1 MLRILFGMLFL
12 LLISCAATTEM
23 NEETY
28 ELNKAKC
35 LEKAQ
40 NFTGATLDDLIIEFG
55 RPVYETKDIANN
67 YTLVFSCVESS
78 LYIHFTFNQFGEMK
92 KYEVKKTMLAN

>member
-12 LLISCAATTEM
+12 FMISCATTTKM
-23 NEETY
+23 SEETY

-40 NFTGATLDDLIIEFG
+40 NFSGATLDDLIIEFG
-55 RPVYETKDIANN
+55 RPVFETRDIANN
-67 YTLVFSCVESS
+67 FTLVFSCLESS
-78 LYIHFTFNQFGEMK
+78 LFIHFTFNQFGEMQ
-92 KYEVKKTMLAN
+92 KYEVKRTMLAN